1 MKTYWRVSL
10 EQTTTLGEVL
20 QCIIP
25 LLIINTIHLPSTPD
39 SRAVSTWRA
48 TYSGLSCCVEIT
60 PAVREDIPGNDISF
74 TLWEMFYIVKITQD
88 LCSL

>member
-25 LLIINTIHLPSTPD
+25 LLIINTIHLPSTTKPRQPGEL
-39 SRAVSTWRA
+39 SPH
-48 TYSGLSCCVEIT
+48 LSCCEEIT

-74 TLWEMFYIVKITQD
+74 PARVGDVLHCKDYTGCDV
-88 LCSL
+88 